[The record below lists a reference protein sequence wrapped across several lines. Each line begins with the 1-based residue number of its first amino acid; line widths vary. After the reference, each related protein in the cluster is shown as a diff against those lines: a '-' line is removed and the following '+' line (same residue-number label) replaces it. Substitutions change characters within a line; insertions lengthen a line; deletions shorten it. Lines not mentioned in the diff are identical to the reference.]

1 MHEPRKLKDPAAA
14 LTEFRELMNTTVH
27 ATLPC
32 GGSGEEWFSEDPRLQ
47 QRAATLCRACALLPV
62 CRAYAIAAG
71 EKAGVW
77 GGTTPL
83 DRKRLRRKSAA

>member
-1 MHEPRKLKDPAAA
+1 MPEPRKLRDPAATLA
-14 LTEFRELMNTTVH
+14 EFTSLMNSTVH

-32 GGSGEEWFSEDPRLQ
+32 NQGDEWFSEDPARQ
-47 QRAATLCRACALLPV
+47 AKAAALCRACTLLPV

-71 EKAGVW
+71 ERAGVW

-83 DRKRLRRKSAA
+83 DRKRLRRKAAA

>member
-1 MHEPRKLKDPAAA
+1 MAEPRTLKDPAATLA
-14 LTEFRELMNTTVH
+14 EFTALMNSSTH

-32 GGSGEEWFSEDPRLQ
+32 AGGDEWWSEDPRLQ
-47 QRAATLCRACALLPV
+47 ARAATLCRACDLQPV
-62 CRAYAIAAG
+62 CRSYALAAG

-83 DRKRLRRKSAA
+83 DRKRLRRKAAA